1 MKRLYVSGILML
13 CTCLAFYFFHA
24 GRNIETIIFFPIDK
38 KAVFERAETR
48 LSPRRSGNIYKLIW
62 EATSLTDT
70 PHYLRQD
77 VSLLFRNGRLSGIMK
92 NWKEDTQSLQ
102 QAETIKVNQ
111 SSLLQAVTFHY
122 GEIHRGEIITSVQ
135 QMSSGAVYLIL
146 SRLTGP
152 DYFGSPITA
161 VQQEWKQALDSKA
174 RAVQE
179 SSWNRA
185 MGRLFI
191 NPVKYRK
198 LPLTEL
204 PIGRA
209 GFFAGIPP
217 SIQEKIIG
225 RLWEGIYKN
234 YALGIKKQDG
244 SITEPLGSTVPLLLL
259 NTGMRELLFITE
271 TADGEPVLLKQ
282 QY

>member
-13 CTCLAFYFFHA
+13 CICLALYFYNA
-24 GRNIETIIFFPIDK
+24 GRNIQTIIFFPIDK
-38 KAVFERAETR
+38 KALFERAETR
-48 LSPRRSGNIYKLIW
+48 LSPRLSGNYYKLKW
-62 EATSLTDT
+62 EAASVTDT

-77 VSLLFRNGRLSGIMK
+77 VSLIFRNGRLLGIMK
-92 NWKEDTQSLQ
+92 SWKEDTQRLQ
-102 QAETIKVNQ
+102 QAETIKVDQ
-111 SSLLQAVTFHY
+111 SSQLQAVTFHY
-122 GEIHRGEIITSVQ
+122 GELHRGEKITSVQ
-135 QMSSGAVYLIL
+135 QMSSASVYLIL

-152 DYFGSPITA
+152 DYFGTPITA
-161 VQQEWKQALDSKA
+161 EQQEWKQALDSKA

-185 MGRLFI
+185 MGRLSI
-191 NPVKYRK
+191 NPEKYIK

-204 PIGRA
+204 PNGRA
-209 GFFAGIPP
+209 VFFAGIPP
-217 SIQEKIIG
+217 SLQEKIIG

-244 SITEPLGSTVPLLLL
+244 SLTTPLGSTVPLLLL
-259 NTGMRELLFITE
+259 NPRMRELLFITE
-271 TADGEPVLLKQ
+271 TADEEPVLLKQ